1 MLRPKLNCS
10 ILVSCLAKWMEF
22 KVNTMKLI
30 GWNGWN
36 DARKIILCRDSGS
49 MSKSRTKLKVI
60 CVRTQEKKFIKVR
73 MLTYSKAS
81 GIEMI

>member
-1 MLRPKLNCS
+1 
-10 ILVSCLAKWMEF
+10 MEF

-36 DARKIILCRDSGS
+36 DARRIILCRDNGS
-49 MSKSRTKLKVI
+49 MSKSRTELKVI

-73 MLTYSKAS
+73 MLTYNKVS